1 MKPQIPDVLAQRYA
15 STTMCELWSA
25 TGKIRLEREFWI
37 AVMKAQQAVGVEIS
51 DAAITAYEQVKDQVD
66 LERIAERE
74 RVLRHDVKARI
85 EEFCELA
92 GEQQIHKGL
101 TSRDLTD
108 NVEQLQI
115 LRSLALLE
123 DKYIAV
129 LYQLARWAERTRDW
143 LLVARTHNVP
153 AQPTTLGKRLAMF
166 GEEMLQALQRSQSL
180 RAGYPLR
187 GLQGAVGTQLDQHIL
202 LQDPK
207 KVREL
212 EAAVCQ
218 HLGGSAQLQAVGQ
231 VYPRSLDTEVVHC
244 LFGLSAGISSLAKTL
259 RLMAGQGLFT
269 EGFQSGQVG
278 SSAMPHKVNARNAE
292 RITGLHQ
299 VLNGYVNMLMGLSGD
314 QWNEGD
320 VACSVVRRVA
330 LPGAFWAFDGQ
341 LETMLTILQEMG
353 FYEDLIRRE
362 VDQQLPFLATTTIL
376 MAAVR
381 KGGGREQLHDCI
393 KQHAL
398 QVAEELRSG
407 IRSENNLLQRL
418 AEDPALPLDLPELQL
433 LLTDSERLVGSAPEQ
448 VNAFL
453 KRVARLV
460 FEHPNAQAIK
470 PEPLL

>member
-15 STTMCELWSA
+15 STAMCELWSA

-51 DAAITAYEQVKDQVD
+51 EAAIEAYEQVKDQID

-123 DKYIAV
+123 DKYISV

-143 LLVARTHNVP
+143 LVVARTHNVP

-166 GEEMLQALQRSQSL
+166 GEEMLQALQRLQSL
-180 RAGYPLR
+180 CANYPLR

-212 EAAVCQ
+212 EVAVCQ
-218 HLGGSAQLQAVGQ
+218 HLGGPAQLQAVGQ
-231 VYPRSLDTEVVHC
+231 VYPRSIDTEVEHW
-244 LFGLSAGISSLAKTL
+244 LFG
-259 RLMAGQGLFT
+259 
-269 EGFQSGQVG
+269 
-278 SSAMPHKVNARNAE
+278 
-292 RITGLHQ
+292 
-299 VLNGYVNMLMGLSGD
+299 
-314 QWNEGD
+314 
-320 VACSVVRRVA
+320 
-330 LPGAFWAFDGQ
+330 
-341 LETMLTILQEMG
+341 
-353 FYEDLIRRE
+353 
-362 VDQQLPFLATTTIL
+362 
-376 MAAVR
+376 
-381 KGGGREQLHDCI
+381 
-393 KQHAL
+393 
-398 QVAEELRSG
+398 
-407 IRSENNLLQRL
+407 
-418 AEDPALPLDLPELQL
+418 
-433 LLTDSERLVGSAPEQ
+433 
-448 VNAFL
+448 
-453 KRVARLV
+453 
-460 FEHPNAQAIK
+460 
-470 PEPLL
+470 

>member
-15 STTMCELWSA
+15 STAMCELWSA

-51 DAAITAYEQVKDQVD
+51 DAAITAYEQVKDQID

-166 GEEMLQALQRSQSL
+166 GEEMLQALQRLQSL

-278 SSAMPHKVNARNAE
+278 SSACPTRSMLAMPN
-292 RITGLHQ
+292 
-299 VLNGYVNMLMGLSGD
+299 
-314 QWNEGD
+314 
-320 VACSVVRRVA
+320 A
-330 LPGAFWAFDGQ
+330 LP
-341 LETMLTILQEMG
+341 
-353 FYEDLIRRE
+353 
-362 VDQQLPFLATTTIL
+362 V
-376 MAAVR
+376 
-381 KGGGREQLHDCI
+381 CI
-393 KQHAL
+393 KC
-398 QVAEELRSG
+398 SM
-407 IRSENNLLQRL
+407 
-418 AEDPALPLDLPELQL
+418 D
-433 LLTDSERLVGSAPEQ
+433 T
-448 VNAFL
+448 
-453 KRVARLV
+453 
-460 FEHPNAQAIK
+460 
-470 PEPLL
+470 